1 MYDAKV
7 WLKFVTSRSAARAVA
22 IGLAWFAFAWA
33 VVRACVQ
40 ALTGDEA
47 QDYLFFAGKASAS
60 HWDAA
65 ASNHMLN
72 SMLARMFTSILG
84 LSAFSVRIPTLI
96 GAAIYIYAIYRL
108 CQTISPQWRLR
119 IPLFLCLVYNPFIF
133 DFFVAARG
141 YGIANAFLISA
152 IGVSAVWHLNFAR
165 QPDRGRTR
173 DGSAKE
179 LIAVTAISSAF
190 LGLAFTANFSL
201 AFVGANT
208 ILLILVWAMRAEPAA
223 RWKLLAAGI
232 MPGLLVVL
240 FIPSWTLLHW
250 GSGSIIAG
258 VTTLKETLHSLRF
271 ASMYQPSPY
280 LINPLLMPVFQMLRA
295 WILPVTGMLAAI
307 QFGWI
312 VRDRVWRRS
321 PQEAWLCALG
331 GLVSAVTILG
341 IVEHKLAYT
350 LFGLLIPVSR
360 TGLFFLPLATLMV
373 CIAAAIPGLSR
384 GAAVCRGA
392 LIGAL
397 WVLSFYYL
405 SCMRLAYFEEWEYQA
420 NLNQAYKVVA
430 CYNHERNIQDV
441 EVSWEYHAGMNF
453 LRAASGHETF
463 GPFTSSTPHTTG
475 HQMYVLE
482 GSLEKDFIQAQG
494 LKVVFKGDMTAM
506 TIAVRPELADGPG
519 EGCYVW
525 PEYP

>member
-47 QDYLFFAGKASAS
+47 QDYLFFAGKAGPS

-96 GAAIYIYAIYRL
+96 GAAIYIYVIYRL
-108 CQTISPQWRLR
+108 CQAISPEWKIR
-119 IPLFLCLVYNPFIF
+119 IPVFVCLVYNPFIS
-133 DFFVAARG
+133 DFFVAGRG

-152 IGVSAVWHLNFAR
+152 IAVSAAWHLDH
-165 QPDRGRTR
+165 DRAGA
-173 DGSAKE
+173 GEAKE
-179 LIAVTAISSAF
+179 LIAATAISSAF

-201 AFVGANT
+201 AFAGAT
-208 ILLILVWAMRAEPAA
+208 TMLLILVWAMKAEAAA
-223 RWKLLAAGI
+223 RWELIAAAVI
-232 MPGLLVVL
+232 PGLLVVL

-250 GSGSIIAG
+250 GSTPIVAG

-271 ASMYQPSPY
+271 ASMYQPSAY
-280 LINPLLMPVFQMLRA
+280 LINPLLMPAFEILRER
-295 WILPVTGMLAAI
+295 ILPVTGVLAAI

-312 VRDRVWRRS
+312 VRDRVWRHGPR
-321 PQEAWLCALG
+321 EAWLCALG
-331 GLVSAVTILG
+331 SLISVVTILA
-341 IVEHKLAYT
+341 VLEHQLAYT
-350 LFGLLIPVSR
+350 FFGLLIPVSR
-360 TGLFFLPLATLMV
+360 TGLFFLPLTTLMV
-373 CIAAAIPGLSR
+373 GIAAAIPALSQ

-392 LIGAL
+392 LVGAL
-397 WVLSFYYL
+397 CVLSVYYL
-405 SCMRLAYFEEWEYQA
+405 FCLRLTYFEEWEYQA

-453 LRAASGHETF
+453 LRAASGRETF

-475 HQMYVLE
+475 HQMYVVE
-482 GSLEKDFIQAQG
+482 GGLEKDFIQAQG
-494 LKVVFKGDMTAM
+494 LKVIFKGDMTAM
-506 TIAVRPELADGPG
+506 TVAVRPDLADGPG
-519 EGCYVW
+519 DGCYVW